1 MSNKPAWWPNYDK
14 PAPPAPTYGPRPKQ
28 LDGAMWEQYG
38 QTQGATRPNKGVR
51 KLNSEVNPKGI
62 YK

>member
-1 MSNKPAWWPNYDK
+1 MKQSPKPTWWPDYTKDA
-14 PAPPAPTYGPRPKQ
+14 APN
-28 LDGAMWEQYG
+28 LDQPAMWEQYG

>member
-1 MSNKPAWWPNYDK
+1 MEQSPKPAWWPDYSKDVATNIE
-14 PAPPAPTYGPRPKQ
+14 RP
-28 LDGAMWEQYG
+28 AMWEQYG

>member
-1 MSNKPAWWPNYDK
+1 MKQSPKPAWWPDYSK
-14 PAPPAPTYGPRPKQ
+14 FTAKLERPEQ
-28 LDGAMWEQYG
+28 GAMWEQYG